1 MVNGFLAICL
11 FLFVDLEVQKGWF
24 LVCGYLGIC
33 FFFLVDLDKVE
44 FVVYGMLVIRF
55 SSL

>member
-1 MVNGFLAICL
+1 M
-11 FLFVDLEVQKGWF
+11 FVFVCRFGSTER
-24 LVCGYLGIC
+24 LVFGMWVSWDML